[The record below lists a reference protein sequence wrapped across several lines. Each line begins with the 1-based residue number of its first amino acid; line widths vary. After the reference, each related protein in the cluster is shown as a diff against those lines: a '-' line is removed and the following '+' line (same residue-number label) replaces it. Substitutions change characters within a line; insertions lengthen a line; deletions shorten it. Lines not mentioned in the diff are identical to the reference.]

1 VSVSA
6 EQYVR
11 RVIVSVAR
19 QTGRSAAVVAQESYA
34 VTLWTYYESTLID
47 EELQTQRLGA
57 HGFGGYDGGGVSFAK
72 RFTEVGNAVYAAGG
86 NVVWYDRVDTRAYG
100 TIDECTCERQT
111 RNTGREEWLM

>member
-47 EELQTQRLGA
+47 EELQTQRLGERTDLA
-57 HGFGGYDGGGVSFAK
+57 GMM
-72 RFTEVGNAVYAAGG
+72 AVAFHSPKDLQKLEMRYMRQAGMLSG
-86 NVVWYDRVDTRAYG
+86 MIESTRA
-100 TIDECTCERQT
+100 RMA
-111 RNTGREEWLM
+111 RLMNAHANVRPVTQEGKNG